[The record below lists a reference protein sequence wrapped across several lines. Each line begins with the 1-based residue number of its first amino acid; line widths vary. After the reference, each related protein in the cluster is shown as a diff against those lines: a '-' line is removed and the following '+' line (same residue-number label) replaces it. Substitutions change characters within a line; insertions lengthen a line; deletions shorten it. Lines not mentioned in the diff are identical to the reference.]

1 MAEAA
6 ITIIGL
12 GKLGSSIGLALKT
25 PELDFE
31 VIGHDKDGEVSKRAR
46 TMGAVDRTSWN
57 LLAACEQADIVVLAI
72 PFDQVRETLKAIGPE
87 LRPGCVVLDTSP
99 LKQPVMAWAAEYLG
113 EGIHFVGISLGINP
127 EAALDIAS
135 GPAGARVDLF
145 ADSPCCLMPAPNC
158 LPEAVKTAQDFATLL
173 GATPHFVD
181 PVEYDGLSTAVNLM
195 PGLLSAAL
203 FGPITRS
210 PGWREMR
217 RLSSNDLVRF
227 SEPLTAGGA
236 AMARAAILSRGN
248 VLLWLDAAIAEL
260 ETIREQV
267 NQEQEDALS
276 DQIGESFDAREEW
289 LVDWGLNRWEKRSRP
304 KIPTGGGLF
313 GQMFGFRSRRRPSD
327 EK

>member
-113 EGIHFVGISLGINP
+113 EGIHFVG
-127 EAALDIAS
+127 
-135 GPAGARVDLF
+135 
-145 ADSPCCLMPAPNC
+145 
-158 LPEAVKTAQDFATLL
+158 ATLL